1 MLFEHGTSAPSPHAD
16 KRLRKVGLLFERG
29 TTTPNP
35 HTDKE
40 SN

>member
-1 MLFEHGTSAPSPHAD
+1 MLFEHGTPAPSPHAD
-16 KRLRKVGLLFERG
+16 KRLRKVGLLFEHG
-29 TTTPNP
+29 TSAPSP

>member
-16 KRLRKVGLLFERG
+16 KRLRKVGLLFEHG
-29 TTTPNP
+29 TSAPSP

>member
-1 MLFEHGTSAPSPHAD
+1 MLFEHGTSAPSLHAD
-16 KRLRKVGLLFERG
+16 KRLRKVGLLFEHG
-29 TTTPNP
+29 TSAPSP